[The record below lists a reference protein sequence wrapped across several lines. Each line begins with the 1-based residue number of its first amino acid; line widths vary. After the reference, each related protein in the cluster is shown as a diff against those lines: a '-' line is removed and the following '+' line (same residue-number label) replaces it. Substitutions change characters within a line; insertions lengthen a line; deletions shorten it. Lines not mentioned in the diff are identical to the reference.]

1 MDTSARGEFR
11 IPALLLL
18 GCLILASGCS
28 GPAGGNIPGTLP
40 GAGTITSATP
50 PPLSPPSSPEITPT
64 RTPVDLSR
72 PPDTA
77 VPYTTSVLPIVGTWY
92 VPPPDDLTFEFRPDG
107 TFTESSPNFRTYQGT
122 WLVSEEGEGD
132 FYDAVILDRWG
143 FQKPVHLL
151 VSTGSLHIKGMET
164 LHRVS

>member
-1 MDTSARGEFR
+1 MANQ
-11 IPALLLL
+11 A
-18 GCLILASGCS
+18 
-28 GPAGGNIPGTLP
+28 TLP
-40 GAGTITSATP
+40 
-50 PPLSPPSSPEITPT
+50 PPSSPGITPT

-77 VPYTTSVLPIVGTWY
+77 VPATFSVLPILGTWY
-92 VPPPDDLTFEFRPDG
+92 APPPDDLTFEFRPDG

-122 WLVSEEGEGD
+122 WRISEEEEGD

-151 VSTGSLHIKGMET
+151 VATGSLHIKGMDP
-164 LHRVS
+164 LHRVA

>member
-1 MDTSARGEFR
+1 MDGLTRGECR

-18 GCLILASGCS
+18 VCLILASGCS
-28 GPAGGNIPGTLP
+28 GPPGGDIPVTLH
-40 GAGTITSATP
+40 GAGTTTTATP
-50 PPLSPPSSPEITPT
+50 PPLPPPSSPGITPT

-77 VPYTTSVLPIVGTWY
+77 VPATPSVLPIVGTWY
-92 VPPPDDLTFEFRPDG
+92 APPPDDLTFEFRPDG

-122 WLVSEEGEGD
+122 WRISEEEEGD

-151 VSTGSLHIKGMET
+151 VASGVLHIKGMDP
-164 LHRVS
+164 LHRVG